1 MTRSKPRLSLTIPLQ
16 IPTWWTPEQALAVF
30 EMIDDLRSAVW
41 KCYQVQLLNEYR
53 DLLKEAAA
61 MQLGTPGTGPR
72 RSSLLNF
79 KNIFRRRG
87 VPRWYPSHS
96 LDVQIEACPS

>member
-16 IPTWWTPEQALAVF
+16 IPTWWTVF

-61 MQLGTPGTGPR
+61 MQLGTSGTGPR
-72 RSSLLNF
+72 RSTLLNF

-87 VPRWYPSHS
+87 VPRWYRSHS
-96 LDVQIEACPS
+96 LDVQVEACPS

>member
-16 IPTWWTPEQALAVF
+16 IPTWWTHEQALAVF

-61 MQLGTPGTGPR
+61 MQL
-72 RSSLLNF
+72 